1 MKLNNLNNFLKIQF
15 IVFIYSL
22 VSLFSKI
29 SSNFMG
35 EYGFFSFQFILSLS
49 FMILML
55 AIYALLWQGILKKN
69 PLSFAYINK
78 GTQLIW
84 SIFWT
89 LIVFKE
95 GITIFNILGT
105 IIVLAGIYM
114 VNKNDETY

>member
-1 MKLNNLNNFLKIQF
+1 MRTKNLNNFLKIQF

-35 EYGFFSFQFILSLS
+35 EYGIFSFQFILSVG
-49 FMILML
+49 FMLLML

-84 SIFWT
+84 SIFWS
-89 LIVFKE
+89 LLVFKE
-95 GITIFNILGT
+95 RITIFNILGT
-105 IIVLAGIYM
+105 AIVLVGIYM
-114 VNKNDETY
+114 VNKK